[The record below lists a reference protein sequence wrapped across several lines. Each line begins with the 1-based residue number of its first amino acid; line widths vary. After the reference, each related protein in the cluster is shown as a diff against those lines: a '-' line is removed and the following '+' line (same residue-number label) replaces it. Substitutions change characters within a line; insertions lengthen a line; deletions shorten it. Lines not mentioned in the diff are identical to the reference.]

1 MDPDTAPLPDPAVQ
15 NDEDD
20 EGDEQR
26 GLHRHHDGEELAARH
41 LPTQRRIFS
50 SATRKLMG
58 FTR

>member
-1 MDPDTAPLPDPAVQ
+1 VCPAPQPEPTIQ

-20 EGDEQR
+20 EGCEEHALNQRDDE
-26 GLHRHHDGEELAARH
+26 EKLAARH

-58 FTR
+58 FTM